1 MKIILII
8 SLTLLAIAGACG
20 EFEKDKKIAELEKK
34 REQSENILTETES
47 ETNLKEIDI
56 IRVPKTWDTPE
67 EQGEYLFTSYGC
79 SSCHSIDEEQS
90 KITGPGLWEVYERA
104 DSKVEGLS
112 AEEYLE
118 QSIKYPSEY
127 VVEGYPEG
135 VMPVIFENLPPE
147 EIKSLI
153 AYLKTL
159 RKN

>member
-1 MKIILII
+1 MGYSWRTRRIFVHFI
-8 SLTLLAIAGACG
+8 
-20 EFEKDKKIAELEKK
+20 
-34 REQSENILTETES
+34 
-47 ETNLKEIDI
+47 
-56 IRVPKTWDTPE
+56 W
-67 EQGEYLFTSYGC
+67 C

-159 RKN
+159 RKNW